1 MKKWIAA
8 VAALMMI
15 LVCTAAPAE
24 EESMVNPEAFQLYD
38 SEWVD
43 AGMYV
48 KIYAE
53 EDHWKVW
60 INTWDETV
68 EWDYSCLFDETDK
81 TLKTDGSFE
90 NTKHVI
96 TIDEE
101 GSEINQNL
109 IYDYGEAVFSLN
121 EDGKLIWDD
130 RTEHAGEGHVFE
142 KIGWFQGLWIS
153 GEDADTRYDLD
164 CCWDIEEPAEGEVNS
179 GYKIE
184 IERHEGESYTHW
196 MYSCIYKAEENKLI
210 SFFGQKEFAEKAGEP
225 PAVVYEDGEAEF
237 TIDDEGCIRWDDLVE
252 NAGDGLQFAP
262 TNG

>member
-8 VAALMMI
+8 AAALMMI

-68 EWDYSCLFDETDK
+68 EWDYSCLFDEADK

-130 RTEHAGEGHVFE
+130 QTEHAGEGHVFE
-142 KIGWFQGLWIS
+142 KIG
-153 GEDADTRYDLD
+153 
-164 CCWDIEEPAEGEVNS
+164 
-179 GYKIE
+179 
-184 IERHEGESYTHW
+184 
-196 MYSCIYKAEENKLI
+196 
-210 SFFGQKEFAEKAGEP
+210 
-225 PAVVYEDGEAEF
+225 
-237 TIDDEGCIRWDDLVE
+237 
-252 NAGDGLQFAP
+252 
-262 TNG
+262 